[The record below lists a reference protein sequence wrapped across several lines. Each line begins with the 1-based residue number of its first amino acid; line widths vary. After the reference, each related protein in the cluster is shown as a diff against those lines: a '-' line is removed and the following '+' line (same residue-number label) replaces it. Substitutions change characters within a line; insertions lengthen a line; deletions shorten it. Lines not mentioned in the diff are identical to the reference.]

1 MSCEECEKYN
11 EGQNGIAFVR
21 WKNANIGMM
30 GCPKHLR
37 EIFDILRKT
46 QKEE

>member
-11 EGQNGIAFVR
+11 KGQNGIAFFR

-30 GCPKHLR
+30 GCQKHLR
-37 EIFDILRKT
+37 EIFDILNKT
-46 QKEE
+46 QKE